1 MQFSIPPSLPISVLS
16 EVCSALRDVVFC
28 SHLKRCF
35 YRSRP
40 MLDITKD
47 IQSLTTFRR
56 RSGDFMKQLKKSKR
70 PVVLTVKGKAA
81 AIVQDAEAY
90 QRLLDIAA
98 HADAE
103 EGIRQGLESAK
114 KGKTR
119 PAREFF
125 DEFEATHGI
134 PR

>member
-1 MQFSIPPSLPISVLS
+1 
-16 EVCSALRDVVFC
+16 
-28 SHLKRCF
+28 
-35 YRSRP
+35 

-98 HADAE
+98 SAEAE
-103 EGIRQGLESAK
+103 EGIRQGLDDVAH
-114 KGKTR
+114 GRTR
-119 PAREFF
+119 PAKEVF
-125 DEFEATHGI
+125 DEIRRKHDI

>member
-1 MQFSIPPSLPISVLS
+1 
-16 EVCSALRDVVFC
+16 
-28 SHLKRCF
+28 
-35 YRSRP
+35 

-56 RSGDFMKQLKKSKR
+56 CSGDFMKHLKKSKR
-70 PVVLTVKGKAA
+70 PIVLTVNGKAQ

-98 HADAE
+98 RADAGE
-103 EGIRQGLESAK
+103 AIRQGLDDVAHGRTRLAK
-114 KGKTR
+114 DV
-119 PAREFF
+119 F
-125 DEFEATHGI
+125 DDIRAQYGI

>member
-1 MQFSIPPSLPISVLS
+1 
-16 EVCSALRDVVFC
+16 
-28 SHLKRCF
+28 
-35 YRSRP
+35 

-90 QRLLDIAA
+90 QRSIL
-98 HADAE
+98 
-103 EGIRQGLESAK
+103 
-114 KGKTR
+114 R
-119 PAREFF
+119 PALMQRR
-125 DEFEATHGI
+125 ASARGLMT
-134 PR
+134 

>member
-1 MQFSIPPSLPISVLS
+1 
-16 EVCSALRDVVFC
+16 
-28 SHLKRCF
+28 
-35 YRSRP
+35 

-90 QRLLDIAA
+90 QCLLDIAA
-98 HADAE
+98 RADSE
-103 EGIRQGLESAK
+103 EGIRQGLDDVAH
-114 KGKTR
+114 GRTR
-119 PAREFF
+119 PAKEVF
-125 DEFEATHGI
+125 DDIRRKHGI
-134 PR
+134 SH

>member
-1 MQFSIPPSLPISVLS
+1 MGS
-16 EVCSALRDVVFC
+16 
-28 SHLKRCF
+28 
-35 YRSRP
+35 P

-56 RSGDFMKQLKKSKR
+56 RSGEFLKQLKKSKR

-81 AIVQDAEAY
+81 AVVQDAEAY

-98 HADAE
+98 SANAE
-103 EGIRQGLESAK
+103 EGIRQGLDDVAH
-114 KGKTR
+114 GRTR
-119 PAREFF
+119 PAKAVF
-125 DEFEATHGI
+125 DEIRHKHGI

>member
-1 MQFSIPPSLPISVLS
+1 M
-16 EVCSALRDVVFC
+16 
-28 SHLKRCF
+28 
-35 YRSRP
+35 P

-56 RSGDFMKQLKKSKR
+56 RSGDFMKQLKRSKR

-81 AIVQDAEAY
+81 AVVQDAHAY

-98 HADAE
+98 RADAE
-103 EGIRQGLESAK
+103 EGIRQGLEDAK
-114 KGKTR
+114 KGKVR

-125 DEFEATHGI
+125 EEFEAEHGI
-134 PR
+134 PH